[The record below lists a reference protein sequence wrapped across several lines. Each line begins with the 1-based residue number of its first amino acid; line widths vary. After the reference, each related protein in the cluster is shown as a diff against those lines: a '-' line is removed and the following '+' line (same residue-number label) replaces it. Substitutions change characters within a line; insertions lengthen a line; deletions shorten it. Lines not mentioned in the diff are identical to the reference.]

1 MFQLLERLKLSELGK
16 TKAMEAMRKKV
27 NPHQT
32 EPLTPYPKSWIL
44 TTYASVTVC
53 LKNRNKR

>member
-1 MFQLLERLKLSELGK
+1 LERLKLSELGK

-27 NPHQT
+27 NPTRLSLSPHT
-32 EPLTPYPKSWIL
+32 PLSWIL
-44 TTYASVTVC
+44 TSATVAVC

>member
-44 TTYASVTVC
+44 TSASVAVC